1 MNSANANR
9 VRARAIIFS
18 LPGIHLRM
26 LQRVLGTS
34 FSTARYHASNLE
46 KEGEVV
52 RRSDKRYERLYPRGT
67 TEAMQSVYAILQ
79 RRTMREILQVAVD
92 LHDQS
97 PTIADLANRAGLSP
111 STVAASI
118 KQMEDAGLIAR
129 LQGRDGR
136 LRCEIRDRDLVL
148 GLLAGFRRNIIDVA
162 ADNLIDLW
170 DF

>member
-1 MNSANANR
+1 MDSANANR
-9 VRARAIIFS
+9 IRARAVIFA

-34 FSTARYHASNLE
+34 FSTARYHVSNLE

-67 TEAMQSVYAILQ
+67 TEAMQSVYATLQ
-79 RRTMREILQVAVD
+79 HKTMREILQVAAD

-97 PTIADLANRAGLSP
+97 PTAADIAKRAGLST

-118 KQMEDAGLIAR
+118 KQLGEVGLVAR
-129 LQGRDGR
+129 LQGTDGR
-136 LRCEIRDRDLVL
+136 LRWEIRDRDLVL
-148 GLLAGFRRNIIDVA
+148 RLLAGFRRNVMDVA